1 MPTSGRM
8 KIHYSFRD
16 ETFLSRLFRVKIK
29 MHRLKTLFFIQF
41 AVVAVLSYDCFA
53 VSSSEGEGVYPH
65 SFIGT
70 HAEYVSPSSR
80 RMSDQGALGVMIG
93 SQFTENWSWDIGYV
107 YFGDTGVSEQ
117 DSETGLFESAVRYDW
132 YFQRDTSVYTRVGA
146 AYWTIE
152 SNQTV
157 DSIVV
162 DDKYSG
168 FSPVG
173 ELGIN
178 YRWNRHVYLNAGYKY
193 THDIGDSDLQHYDN
207 HALLAGITYHF
218 KGKAQTRQEIIEVMG
233 PSPKVADNPVKIFE
247 TVLKEVHFEFNSDHI
262 IETKQSNG
270 AVDDIAQLL
279 ELYENAHVEVVG
291 HTDSWGTDQY
301 NETLSLK
308 RAQTVSRQLELKG
321 IKPSRITV
329 TGMGEA
335 LPLVDNR
342 TPENRALNRRVE
354 IIISSFEYF

>member
-1 MPTSGRM
+1 M
-8 KIHYSFRD
+8 KINYSFRD
-16 ETFLSRLFRVKIK
+16 ETLLSRLFGMKVKISQ
-29 MHRLKTLFFIQF
+29 LKTLFFIQL
-41 AVVAVLSYDCFA
+41 AVVVVVSYDCFA
-53 VSSSEGEGVYPH
+53 APSSEEGDVYPH
-65 SFIGT
+65 SFIGG
-70 HAEYVSPSSR
+70 HIEYANPSTSH
-80 RMSDQGALGVMIG
+80 MSDQGALGVLIG

-107 YFGDTGVSEQ
+107 YFGDTGVSEH
-117 DSETGLFESAVRYDW
+117 DSETGLFESAMRYDW

-152 SNQTV
+152 SSQTV

-218 KGKAQTRQEIIEVMG
+218 KGKEQLRQKIVEEIA
-233 PSPKVADNPVKIFE
+233 PKVADKPVKIFE
-247 TVLKEVHFEFNSDHI
+247 TVLKEVNFEFNSDQM
-262 IETKQSNG
+262 IETKESSG
-270 AVDDIAQLL
+270 AIREIAQLL
-279 ELYENAHVEVVG
+279 KQHANAHVEVVG

-321 IKPSRITV
+321 IKASRITA

>member
-1 MPTSGRM
+1 M
-8 KIHYSFRD
+8 KINYSFRD
-16 ETFLSRLFRVKIK
+16 ETFLSRLFKMKVKISQ
-29 MHRLKTLFFIQF
+29 LKTLFYIQL
-41 AVVAVLSYDCFA
+41 AVVVLVSYDCFA
-53 VSSSEGEGVYPH
+53 ASSSEEGDVYPH

-70 HAEYVSPSSR
+70 HVEYANPSTSR
-80 RMSDQGALGVMIG
+80 MPDQSALGVLIG
-93 SQFTENWSWDIGYV
+93 SQFTENWSWDIGYI

-117 DSETGLFESAVRYDW
+117 DSEAGLFESAVRYDW

-218 KGKAQTRQEIIEVMG
+218 KGKEQLRQKIVEEIA
-233 PSPKVADNPVKIFE
+233 PKVADKPVKIFE
-247 TVLKEVHFEFNSDHI
+247 TVLKEVNFEFNSDQM
-262 IETKQSNG
+262 IETKESSG
-270 AVDDIAQLL
+270 AIREIAQLL
-279 ELYENAHVEVVG
+279 KQHANAHVEVVG

-321 IKPSRITV
+321 IKASRITA

>member
-1 MPTSGRM
+1 M
-8 KIHYSFRD
+8 K
-16 ETFLSRLFRVKIK
+16 VKISQ
-29 MHRLKTLFFIQF
+29 LKTLFYIQL
-41 AVVAVLSYDCFA
+41 AVVVLVSYECFA
-53 VSSSEGEGVYPH
+53 ASSSEEGDVYPH
-65 SFIGT
+65 SFIGA
-70 HAEYVSPSSR
+70 HVEYASPSASR
-80 RMSDQGALGVMIG
+80 MPDQSALGVLIG

-132 YFQRDTSVYTRVGA
+132 YFQRGTSVYTRVGA

-157 DSIVV
+157 DSTVV

-178 YRWNRHVYLNAGYKY
+178 YRWNRHVYLNVGYKY

-207 HALLAGITYHF
+207 HALLAGMTYHF
-218 KGKAQTRQEIIEVMG
+218 KGKEQPRQKIVEEIA
-233 PSPKVADNPVKIFE
+233 PKVVDKPVKIFE
-247 TVLKEVHFEFNSDHI
+247 TVLKEVNFEFNSDQM
-262 IETKQSNG
+262 IETKESSD
-270 AVDDIAQLL
+270 AIKEIAQLL
-279 ELYENAHVEVVG
+279 KQHANAHVEVVG
-291 HTDSWGTDQY
+291 HTDSWGSDLY
-301 NETLSLK
+301 NETLSLN
-308 RAQTVSRQLELKG
+308 RAQAVSEQLEDKG
-321 IKPSRITV
+321 IERNRITAK
-329 TGMGEA
+329 GMGES

-354 IIISSFEYF
+354 IIISSFTYK

>member
-1 MPTSGRM
+1 M
-8 KIHYSFRD
+8 K
-16 ETFLSRLFRVKIK
+16 VKISQ
-29 MHRLKTLFFIQF
+29 LKTLFYIQL
-41 AVVAVLSYDCFA
+41 AVVVLVSYDCFA
-53 VSSSEGEGVYPH
+53 ASSSEEGDVYPH
-65 SFIGT
+65 SFIGA
-70 HAEYVSPSSR
+70 HVEYANPSTR
-80 RMSDQGALGVMIG
+80 RMSDQGALGVLIG

-107 YFGDTGVSEQ
+107 YFGDTGVSEH
-117 DSETGLFESAVRYDW
+117 DSETGLFESAMRYDW

-193 THDIGDSDLQHYDN
+193 THDIGDSNLQHYDN

-218 KGKAQTRQEIIEVMG
+218 KGKEQPRQEIIEVTE
-233 PSPKVADNPVKIFE
+233 PSPKLVDKPIKIFE

-262 IETKQSNG
+262 IETKQSED
-270 AVDDIAQLL
+270 AIEEIAQLL
-279 ELYENAHVEVVG
+279 IQHANAHVEVVG
-291 HTDSWGTDQY
+291 HTDSWGSDLY
-301 NETLSLK
+301 NETLSLN
-308 RAQTVSRQLELKG
+308 RAQTVSKQLEERG
-321 IKPSRITV
+321 IERERITAK
-329 TGMGEA
+329 GMGES

-354 IIISSFEYF
+354 IIISSFTYK